1 MNEYEAKQ
9 EAKRAGLQAAAD
21 RAEGEADRRYGTAK
35 GLLHQ
40 IPPGQPI
47 LVGHHSEKRHR
58 AHLAKVDTNMRK
70 AGEATD
76 RAEHLRS
83 RADAVGRGGIS
94 SDDPDAL
101 VKLREKLA
109 GLEAKHAQDKKVSA
123 AWRKAKGPAS
133 TNREGWE
140 KVAEIM
146 GVKLEHLADYI
157 RDCHREESYGMARGP
172 VPPYVLSNR
181 NGNMKRI
188 RGRIAGMEQR
198 EKVREV
204 LEAEGQEVQE
214 TEHDGFKIEEDHLG
228 NRLRIFFD
236 AKPASD
242 VRKNLKSHGF
252 RWSPNAG
259 AWQRQLTNA
268 ARLSAKM
275 ALGLPLNGD

>member
-9 EAKRAGLQAAAD
+9 EAKRAGLQAAAA
-21 RAEGEADRRYGTAK
+21 RAETEADRRYGTARE
-35 GLLHQ
+35 LLHQ

-47 LVGHHSEKRHR
+47 LIGHHSEKRHR

-70 AGEATD
+70 AGESVE
-76 RAEHLRS
+76 RAKDLRY
-83 RADAVGRGGIS
+83 RAAAVGRGGIS

-109 GLEAKHAQDKKVSA
+109 KLEAKHAQDKKVSA

-157 RDCHREESYGMARGP
+157 HDCHREESYGMVRGP
-172 VPPYVLSNR
+172 VPSYVLSNR

-188 RGRIAGMEQR
+188 RDRIAQLEQR
-198 EKVREV
+198 EMVRET
-204 LEAEGQEVQE
+204 LEAVGTEVQA
-214 TEHDGFKIEEDHLG
+214 TEHDGFRIEEDHLG

-236 AKPASD
+236 DKPSY
-242 VRKNLKSHGF
+242 VLRKQLKSHGF

-259 AWQRQLTNA
+259 AWQRQLTDA